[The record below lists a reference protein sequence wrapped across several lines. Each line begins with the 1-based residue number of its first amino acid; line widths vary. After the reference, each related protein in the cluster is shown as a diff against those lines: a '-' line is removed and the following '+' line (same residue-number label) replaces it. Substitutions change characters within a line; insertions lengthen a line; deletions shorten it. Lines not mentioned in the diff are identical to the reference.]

1 MTFDVLIRNGL
12 VVDGTGRGDPFPA
25 DIAVQDDRIA
35 AVDNLS
41 NVEARRE
48 IDARGHVVCPGFI
61 DVHVHCEPALLTG
74 IHRFAGVVQ
83 GVTTQLLAPDGFG
96 WAPLSPDL
104 RGQMWEYTR
113 FAAGSADLDLT
124 WESIEDYLNLFPGN
138 SPCNVYPQVPHC
150 AVRLNVCG
158 WSPGPATDTQID
170 AMADL
175 VRQWMEAGA
184 GCLCLGL
191 DYQPSANSDLRELVE
206 LCKVAASYGGIY
218 AAHIRNHIL
227 GRADAWKETFEI
239 FRQSGIPVHHS
250 HERADREGAELLDI
264 ADREDI
270 DLTFESYLYPAGMSH
285 MTIMLPVPDQI
296 GAPAD
301 ILDHLADPGVKERVL
316 PHLRGW
322 LGACNQVVGH
332 TRSGRYVGATLS
344 DLAAGAGVAPE
355 DFAYDLI
362 LEEDGLSTYI
372 FPWQD
377 TPENNETTVRNTATH
392 PRMIVASD
400 GIYNVRH
407 PHPRGFG
414 CFARVPGEIVRE
426 KKLLSLTEAIHKMSG
441 FPARRFGLADRGE
454 IAEGNAADI
463 VICDPETVNSTAT
476 FENPTGG
483 PVGIQYVLVNGTPA
497 VEGGAPTGALPGR
510 VLRRNASPASRP

>member
-1 MTFDVLIRNGL
+1 MSFDVLIRNGL
-12 VVDGTGRGDPFPA
+12 VVDGTGDREPFFA
-25 DIAVQDDRIA
+25 DIAIQGDRIA
-35 AVDNLS
+35 AVGRLGDTRA
-41 NVEARRE
+41 ERE
-48 IDARGHVVCPGFI
+48 IDALGHVVCPGFV

-74 IHRFAGVVQ
+74 SDRFAGVVQ
-83 GVTTQLLAPDGFG
+83 GITTQLLAPDGFG
-96 WAPLSPDL
+96 WAPLPPDL
-104 RGQMWEYTR
+104 RSQMWEYTR
-113 FAAGSADLDLT
+113 FAAGGADIELT
-124 WESIEDYLNLFPGN
+124 WETIEDYLNLYPGN

-158 WSPGPATDTQID
+158 WSAGPATDSQID

-206 LCKVAASYGGIY
+206 LCKVAASCGGIY

-227 GRADAWKETFEI
+227 GRPEAWKETFEI
-239 FRQSGIPVHHS
+239 FRRSGIPVHLS
-250 HERADREGAELLDI
+250 HERADREGAELLEL
-264 ADREDI
+264 AEREDV
-270 DLTFESYLYPAGMSH
+270 DLSFESYLYPAGMSH
-285 MTIMLPVPDQI
+285 MTIMLPVEDQV
-296 GAPAD
+296 GAPSD
-301 ILDHLADPGVKERVL
+301 VLEHLADPAVKQRIL

-344 DLAAGAGVAPE
+344 DLAARAGVDPE

-362 LEEDGLSTYI
+362 LEEEGLSTYV

-377 TPENNETTVRNTATH
+377 APEINENTIKNTVTH
-392 PRMIVASD
+392 PRMMLASD

-414 CFARVPGEIVRE
+414 CFARVPGVFVRE
-426 KKLLSLTEAIHKMSG
+426 KKWVSLAEAIHKMSG
-441 FPARRFGLADRGE
+441 FPARRFGLSDRGE
-454 IAEGNAADI
+454 IAAGKAADV
-463 VICDPETVNSTAT
+463 VIFDPQTINATAT
-476 FENPTGG
+476 FENPRGG
-483 PVGIQYVLVNGTPA
+483 PVGIQCVLVNGKPA

-510 VLRRNASPASRP
+510 VLHRNASSSG